1 MHARIAADIV
11 VVIHLAFI
19 VFVVCGGLLVL
30 RWPRLVWVHL
40 PAAVWGVLIEFGG
53 WICPLTPLENT
64 LRRAAGDEGYASS
77 FIERYLVPVV
87 YPAGLDREA
96 QFILGGLVFAVNVTL
111 YAAVIVKRARFRSQE
126 E

>member
-1 MHARIAADIV
+1 MYARIAADIV

-30 RWPRLVWVHL
+30 RWPRLAWVHL
-40 PAAVWGVLIEFGG
+40 PAAVWGVAIEFGG

-77 FIERYLVPVV
+77 FIERYVVPVV

-96 QFILGGLVFAVNVTL
+96 QFILGGLVLAVNVAL

>member
-30 RWPRLVWVHL
+30 RWPRLAWVHL
-40 PAAVWGVLIEFGG
+40 PAAVWGVAIEFGG

-77 FIERYLVPVV
+77 FIERSVVPVV

-96 QFILGGLVFAVNVTL
+96 QFILGGLVLAVNVAL
-111 YAAVIVKRARFRSQE
+111 YAAVIVKRARFRSRE
-126 E
+126 G